1 LSSSLLVS
9 GFDLV
14 QFQLDDSAQVLLP
27 PHPLP
32 PLEDFKESV
41 LRALD
46 EPLDG
51 PPLMK
56 RVKAGSR
63 VCIVLD
69 DPSLPVPPASQDAR
83 GEMLDAVLEAL
94 TSFGVKPAKVIALVA
109 NGLARQWRPA
119 ELTEWLGSKNTSQI
133 SVRCHDAE
141 QLNELVRIAD
151 EPTGPVEVSRHLIEC
166 DLLIHL
172 NVVTMPML
180 AGSFGIVQGAC
191 GYRTTRELNAPSM
204 FDVSESPGVPGSA
217 WHRAHARV
225 GKMIEAKVPVL
236 QVSAVLNNELWTP
249 GIAAMLSTEETDR
262 LSRPAQM
269 WNALPASVRHRAAR
283 SMRSSFRPLA
293 VISGPPDAVTPRALE
308 LFMRQHEVT
317 AQGEA
322 DVLVFGLPDLGPW
335 SVRTAQNPVLVANLA
350 LGVIANLF
358 TERPLLRDGGAIVFA
373 NPLTPSFDT
382 RHHRAHEEFYE
393 KVLRLEREPEV
404 IHERYEPWL
413 ASRPEFVADYQR
425 RYAFHGAHAL
435 FSWYQCTPMRR
446 RASRIIVAHGDPRAC
461 ARLGFMAA
469 PNLETA
475 LRKAKESVA
484 DAEPRVRVLEL
495 PPAFFVKVT

>member
-1 LSSSLLVS
+1 MPSSLLVS

-14 QFQLDDSAQVLLP
+14 QFQLPPGAQVLLP
-27 PHPLP
+27 PQPLP

-46 EPLDG
+46 EPLSG
-51 PPLMK
+51 PGLMK
-56 RVKAGSR
+56 RVKPGSKI
-63 VCIVLD
+63 CIVLD
-69 DPSLPVPPASQDAR
+69 DPSLPVPPASKDAR
-83 GEMLDAVLEAL
+83 AQMLAAVLEAL
-94 TSFGVKPAKVIALVA
+94 ASFGVKPQRISALIA
-109 NGLARQWRPA
+109 NGLSRQWRPA
-119 ELTEWLGSKNTSQI
+119 EISEWLGAQSTSQI
-133 SVRCHDAE
+133 LIRCHDAE
-141 QLNELVRIAD
+141 QLSDLIRLAD
-151 EPTGPVEVSRHLIEC
+151 DPAGPIEVSRHLLEA
-166 DLLIHL
+166 DLIIHL
-172 NVVTMPML
+172 NVVTMPL
-180 AGSFGIVQGAC
+180 YAGSFGLVQGTI
-191 GYRTTRELNAPSM
+191 GYRTARDLNMPAM
-204 FDVSESPGVPGSA
+204 FDASEAPMVPGSA
-217 WHRAHARV
+217 WHRAHARIA
-225 GKMIEAKVPVL
+225 KMIEARVPVL
-236 QVSAVLNNELWTP
+236 QVSTVLNNELWTP
-249 GIAAMLSTEETDR
+249 GVAALLATEEVDR
-262 LSRPAQM
+262 LSRPLQM

-293 VISGPPDAVTPRALE
+293 VMSGPPDDVSPRALE
-308 LFMRQHEVT
+308 LFLRQHEVN
-317 AQGEA
+317 ADGEA
-322 DVLVFGLPDLGPW
+322 DVLVFGLPDLGPY

-350 LGVIANLF
+350 LGLIANLF

-373 NPLTPSFDT
+373 NPLTPSFDS
-382 RHHRAHEEFYE
+382 RHHRAYEEFYE

-413 ASRPEFVADYQR
+413 ASRPEFVSEYQR

-469 PNLETA
+469 PNLDAA

-484 DAEPRVRVLEL
+484 DAEPKVRVLEL

>member
-1 LSSSLLVS
+1 MPSSLLVS

-14 QFQLDDSAQVLLP
+14 QFQLPGNAQVLLP
-27 PHPLP
+27 PQPLP

-46 EPLDG
+46 EPLEG
-51 PPLMK
+51 TGLMK
-56 RVKAGSR
+56 RVKPTSR

-69 DPSLPVPPASQDAR
+69 DPSLPVPPASRDAR
-83 GEMLDAVLEAL
+83 GEMLRAVLEAL
-94 TSFGVKPAKVIALVA
+94 GSFGVKPQKVSALVA
-109 NGLARQWRPA
+109 NGLSRQWRPA
-119 ELTEWLGSKNTSQI
+119 ELSEWLGPVSTAQI
-133 SVRCHDAE
+133 PVRCHDAE
-141 QLNELVRIAD
+141 QLSDLVRLENDPA
-151 EPTGPVEVSRHLIEC
+151 GPIEVSRHLLEC
-166 DLLIHL
+166 DLVIHL
-172 NVVTMPML
+172 NVVSMPL
-180 AGSFGIVQGAC
+180 YAGSFGMVQGTI
-191 GYRTTRELNAPSM
+191 GYRTARDLNMPAM
-204 FDVSESPGVPGSA
+204 FDASESPLVPGSA
-217 WHRAHARV
+217 WHRAHERIA
-225 GKMIEAKVPVL
+225 KMIAAKVPVL
-236 QVSAVLNNELWTP
+236 QVSVVLNNELWTP
-249 GIAAMLSTEETDR
+249 GVAALLATEEVDR
-262 LSRPAQM
+262 LSRPLQM
-269 WNALPASVRHRAAR
+269 WNALPAAVRHRAAR

-293 VISGPPDAVTPRALE
+293 VMSGAPDAVTPRALE
-308 LFMRQHEVT
+308 LFLRQHEVN
-317 AQGEA
+317 AEGEA
-322 DVLVFGLPDLGPW
+322 DVLVFGLPDLGPY

-350 LGVIANLF
+350 LGLIANLF
-358 TERPLLRDGGAIVFA
+358 TERPLLRDGGAIIFA
-373 NPLTPSFDT
+373 NPLTPSFDS

-461 ARLGFMAA
+461 SRLGFMAA
-469 PNLETA
+469 PNLEAA